1 MIRLYSNKAEYTA
14 DIADELR
21 LFLAK
26 EEITISGSEACA
38 DIAVTI
44 QNGKDDGLKD
54 RICQYKHTKGKS
66 GVRLAMRYS
75 RRCRY
80 A

>member
-44 QNGKDDGLKD
+44 QNGKDDGLK
-54 RICQYKHTKGKS
+54 RTAYANINIPKGK
-66 GVRLAMRYS
+66 AE
-75 RRCRY
+75 
-80 A
+80 